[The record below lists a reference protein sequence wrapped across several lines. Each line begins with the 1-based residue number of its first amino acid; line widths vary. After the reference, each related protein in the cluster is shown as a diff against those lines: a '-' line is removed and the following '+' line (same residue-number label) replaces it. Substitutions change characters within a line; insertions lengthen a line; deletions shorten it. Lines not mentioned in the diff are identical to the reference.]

1 LARAAASLSLVSIL
15 LLPSFAH
22 AADSTSP
29 LIFQTDSGPHRFNI
43 ELATTDEQRRLGL
56 MYRRHLADDAGMLFI
71 YDHVKPISM
80 WMKNTYMSLDMIFI
94 TADGKVQRIEE
105 HTEPFS
111 LEPISSDGAVRGVL
125 EVKAGTAKAIGLK
138 PGDEVIYP
146 GLGTA
151 PKP

>member
-1 LARAAASLSLVSIL
+1 LGLASLL
-15 LLPSFAH
+15 LLPALGG
-22 AADSTSP
+22 AAEATGT
-29 LIFQTDSGPHRFNI
+29 LVFQTDSGPHRFNI

-56 MYRRHLADDAGMLFI
+56 MYRRHLADDGGMLFL
-71 YDHVKPISM
+71 YDTAKPVSM
-80 WMKNTYMSLDMIFI
+80 WMKNTFMPLDMIFI

-111 LEPISSDGAVRGVL
+111 LAPISSDGAVRGVL
-125 EVKAGTAKAIGLK
+125 EVKAGTAKTIGLK